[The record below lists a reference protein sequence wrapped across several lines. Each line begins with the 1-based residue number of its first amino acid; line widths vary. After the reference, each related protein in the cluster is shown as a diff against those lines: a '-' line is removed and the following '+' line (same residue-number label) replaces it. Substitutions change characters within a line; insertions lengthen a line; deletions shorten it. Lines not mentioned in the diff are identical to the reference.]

1 MINSKKHWLFSL
13 FSYLLLATLITPFA
27 IANKLSPTWPLYLFL
42 FLLHLLL
49 SLRLRII
56 RLFGISLLTLW
67 VLHLTIP
74 VEPGLSLSE
83 WLPALVQKIYGQL
96 QLIYQ
101 GTASHLPVD
110 TAVFFMT
117 LFLLLSSL
125 LILRFH
131 RWRLAVFFTICYLI
145 LLTIFSHQTLLFEG
159 VLISISCC
167 GFLLTEKMI
176 ENKSAKNNR
185 LLLFLS
191 LIGVFA
197 FLFPISLPQVQ
208 REIFFWGQPLRNRIN
223 EAGIF
228 DAIADYGGGSGALKR
243 SGFSEDD
250 TVLGGP
256 LADDFTILFT
266 AQMSSPSYW
275 RVETKHN
282 YSGQGWTDI
291 GENRGY
297 PSNPFYLFTYPG
309 TLVADSETVTITPSE
324 AIPYLPQPYGNI
336 QWNIPTVLNEVRFD
350 RSTERISFFASTA
363 EQQLIFRPLQRP
375 TIQEAPILPGMAMY
389 TQLPDSVPRR
399 VRELAAEITEDA
411 QSQLEKVEAIQNYLR
426 SGEFRYSKIDTEVT
440 PENREYVD
448 YFLFDSKVGYCD
460 NFSTAMIVLLR
471 SLDIPT
477 RWAKGFNNGAVATT
491 ENGVEVTIRNADAHS
506 WPEVYFTD
514 YGWLPFEPTPAFSDT
529 FSQESTTE
537 TTLPTAET
545 ETSET
550 NPLETSAPSE
560 ETLVSSTVEAAQ
572 GSETHYLFDLR
583 LLFIPLLLG
592 LVITARFWVYHLLS
606 FALNILSF
614 ESGYRSLLFLFSRKL
629 PRKPAET
636 LTAYS
641 QRAEEKWQLDGNW
654 QKATSRYEE
663 SLYGGSKATSE
674 KRLLLESLRILFSKK
689 RK

>member
-110 TAVFFMT
+110 TAVLFMS

-228 DAIADYGGGSGALKR
+228 DAIADYGGGSGTLKR

-297 PSNPFYLFTYPG
+297 PSNPFYLFTYSG

-654 QKATSRYEE
+654 QKATSCYEE
-663 SLYGGSKATSE
+663 SFYGGSKASIE
-674 KRLLLESLRILFSKK
+674 KQLLLESLRILFPKK